1 MFEIRKIKPA
11 RKSQK
16 VNVMD
21 KSKDIRI
28 QLQKHRFTHF
38 FDYYWISL
46 IFCLVLTHIA
56 LPIRL
61 PWTKS
66 SEYVEYASN
75 YATMTGFWITA
86 LSLSVNK
93 STKFTDLLTDM
104 FDRKICSFIAALT
117 LAISASILVSVN
129 ITWFLGNTTTSEG
142 IIQRITLGAAGI
154 GFSTASI
161 ASPYIFVILTQGRL
175 DIGMLDKRVKYLKE
189 TTTYLKHRSKGV
201 SQSKKQLPLE
211 SRDILLSYLL
221 STTLIALAI
230 GGLILKAYL
239 QLKQIKPTLVPYTY
253 ANISLYSIIAS
264 LTLHISTIILVYVWK
279 DYHIFAVANN
289 RTTGGIKAFLST
301 LSYILQILAFLIIPV
316 ILELYLSITY
326 ASNEVMSQ
334 LGLED
339 KYYSIVSVI
348 LAISTLSLY
357 SSTLNIFSTLAALP
371 KKPQHSPIL
380 PWETLRWW
388 TIKLNQATEATLE
401 ANKLELNKLE
411 NLITTSNAEGHQS
424 H

>member
-1 MFEIRKIKPA
+1 
-11 RKSQK
+11 
-16 VNVMD
+16 
-21 KSKDIRI
+21 
-28 QLQKHRFTHF
+28 
-38 FDYYWISL
+38 
-46 IFCLVLTHIA
+46 
-56 LPIRL
+56 
-61 PWTKS
+61 
-66 SEYVEYASN
+66 
-75 YATMTGFWITA
+75 MTGFWITA

-104 FDRKICSFIAALT
+104 LDRKIYSFIAALT
-117 LAISASILVSVN
+117 LAISASILASVN

-161 ASPYIFVILTQGRL
+161 VSPYIFVILTQGRF
-175 DIGMLDKRVKYLKE
+175 DVGMLDKRVKYLKE
-189 TTTYLKHRSKGV
+189 TTAYLKHRSKGV

-211 SRDILLSYLL
+211 GRDIFLSYLL

-239 QLKQIKPTLVPYTY
+239 QLRQVKPTIVPYAY
-253 ANISLYSIIAS
+253 ANISFYSLIAP
-264 LTLHISTIILVYVWK
+264 LALHIPTIILVYVWK

-301 LSYILQILAFLIIPV
+301 LSYILQILVFLIIPV
-316 ILELYLSITY
+316 LLEFYLSITY
-326 ASNEVMSQ
+326 ATNKAMSQ

-339 KYYSIVSVI
+339 KYYGIVSVI

-357 SSTLNIFSTLAALP
+357 CSTLNTFSTLVALP
-371 KKPQHSPIL
+371 KRSQHSSIL

-388 TIKLNQATEATLE
+388 TIKLNQVTAATLKE
-401 ANKLELNKLE
+401 NNLELEKLK
-411 NLITTSNAEGHQS
+411 NLIATSNAEGHQS
-424 H
+424 R

>member
-1 MFEIRKIKPA
+1 M
-11 RKSQK
+11 
-16 VNVMD
+16 NVVD

-28 QLQKHRFTHF
+28 QLQKYRFTHF
-38 FDYYWISL
+38 FDYYYISL
-46 IFCLVLTHIA
+46 ILCLVLILVA
-56 LPIRL
+56 FPVRL

-104 FDRKICSFIAALT
+104 LDHKICSFIAALT
-117 LAISASILVSVN
+117 LAISASILASVN

-142 IIQRITLGAAGI
+142 ITQRITLGAAGI

-161 ASPYIFVILTQGRL
+161 VSPHIFVILTQGRL
-175 DIGMLDKRVKYLKE
+175 DVGMLDKRVKYLKE

-201 SQSKKQLPLE
+201 SQSKRQLPLE
-211 SRDILLSYLL
+211 SRDIFLSYFL
-221 STTLIALAI
+221 STTLIAFAI

-239 QLKQIKPTLVPYTY
+239 QLCQVKPTIVPYTY

-264 LTLHISTIILVYVWK
+264 LALQISTITLVYIWK

-301 LSYILQILAFLIIPV
+301 LSYILQILVLLIIPV
-316 ILELYLSITY
+316 ILEFYLSITY
-326 ASNEVMSQ
+326 ATNKVMSH

-339 KYYSIVSVI
+339 KYYGILSVI
-348 LAISTLSLY
+348 LIISTLSLY
-357 SSTLNIFSTLAALP
+357 CSTLNIFSTLTALP
-371 KKPQHSPIL
+371 KRPQHSPVL

-388 TIKLNQATEATLE
+388 TIKLDQATEATLK

-411 NLITTSNAEGHQS
+411 NLITTSNAEGRQS
-424 H
+424 N